1 MSSMLAV
8 IIESK
13 EERMPDSTDQDQRAE
28 LAYSALRRGIMEFR
42 FAPGERLSPTALR
55 ERLGVGRTP
64 VREAIVRLRQE
75 GLVVTRPKSGSY
87 VALVDL
93 GAAECARFL
102 RSNTERVV
110 VVECCSRA
118 GEKDIASLRGLL
130 DDQARAMDVRDQR
143 SFFGADNRMHEMLYR
158 IAGRQRAWAWL
169 EGTNID
175 LERYRW
181 LHVQARGM
189 GWSSIL
195 AEHQE
200 LIEAIARR
208 DPEEAAYVTIHHLH
222 VMLDERDE
230 VIAAFPGYF
239 AQGTRS

>member
-1 MSSMLAV
+1 
-8 IIESK
+8 
-13 EERMPDSTDQDQRAE
+13 MPDSTDQDQQAE
-28 LAYSALRRGIMEFR
+28 LAYSALKRGIMEFR

-93 GAAECARFL
+93 DAAECARFL

-110 VVECCSRA
+110 VVECCSHA
-118 GEKDIASLRGLL
+118 GEKDIASLRALL
-130 DDQARAMDVRDQR
+130 ENQARAMEAHDQR
-143 SFFGADNRMHEMLYR
+143 SFFDADNRMHEELYC

-169 EGTNID
+169 EETNID

-189 GWSSIL
+189 GWGSIL

-200 LIEAIARR
+200 LVEAIASK
-208 DPEEAAYVTIHHLH
+208 DPEEAAYITVHHLH

-239 AQGTRS
+239 VQGDH

>member
-1 MSSMLAV
+1 
-8 IIESK
+8 
-13 EERMPDSTDQDQRAE
+13 MPDSTDQDQQAE
-28 LAYSALRRGIMEFR
+28 LAYSALKRGIMEFR

-75 GLVVTRPKSGSY
+75 GLVITRPKSGSY

-93 GAAECARFL
+93 DAAECARFL
-102 RSNTERVV
+102 RSSTERAV

-118 GEKDIASLRGLL
+118 GEKDVASLRKLL
-130 DDQARAMDVRDQR
+130 GEQERAMEAHDQR
-143 SFFGADNRMHEMLYR
+143 SFFNADNRMHEELYC

-169 EGTNID
+169 EETNLD

-189 GWSSIL
+189 GWGSIL
-195 AEHQE
+195 VEHQE
-200 LIEAIARR
+200 LVDAIARK
-208 DPEEAAYVTIHHLH
+208 DPEEASYVAVHHLH
-222 VMLDERDE
+222 VMLDERNE
-230 VIAAFPGYF
+230 VVAAFPGYF
-239 AQGTRS
+239 VQEPAS

>member
-1 MSSMLAV
+1 MLAT
-8 IIESK
+8 ILKSK
-13 EERMPDSTDQDQRAE
+13 EIRMPDSTDQDQQAE
-28 LAYSALRRGIMEFR
+28 LAYGALRRGIMEFR
-42 FAPGERLSPTALR
+42 FAPGERLSPTAIR

-93 GAAECARFL
+93 DAAECARFL
-102 RSNTERVV
+102 RSNTERAV

-118 GEKDIASLRGLL
+118 GEKDIASLRKLL
-130 DDQARAMDVRDQR
+130 DDQARAMKAHDQR
-143 SFFGADNRMHEMLYR
+143 SFFDADNRMHEELYT
-158 IAGRQRAWAWL
+158 IAGRRRAWAWL
-169 EGTNID
+169 EETNLD

-189 GWSSIL
+189 GWGSIL
-195 AEHQE
+195 TEHQE
-200 LIEAIARR
+200 LVEAIASK
-208 DPEEAAYVTIHHLH
+208 DPEEAAYITVHHLH

-239 AQGTRS
+239 VQGDH

>member
-1 MSSMLAV
+1 MLATTLKP
-8 IIESK
+8 K
-13 EERMPDSTDQDQRAE
+13 EKRMPDSTDQDQQAE
-28 LAYSALRRGIMEFR
+28 LAYGALRRGIMEFR
-42 FAPGERLSPTALR
+42 FAPGERLSPTAIR

-93 GAAECARFL
+93 DAAECARFL

-118 GEKDIASLRGLL
+118 GEKDIASLRKLL
-130 DDQARAMDVRDQR
+130 DDQERAMKAHDQR
-143 SFFGADNRMHEMLYR
+143 TFFDADNRMHEELYT
-158 IAGRQRAWAWL
+158 IAGRRRAWAWL
-169 EGTNID
+169 EETNLD

-189 GWSSIL
+189 GWGSIL

-200 LIEAIARR
+200 LVEAIAKK
-208 DPEEAAYVTIHHLH
+208 DPEEASYVTVHHLH
-222 VMLDERDE
+222 VMLDERNE
-230 VIAAFPGYF
+230 VTTAFPGYF
-239 AQGTRS
+239 V

>member
-1 MSSMLAV
+1 MLAT
-8 IIESK
+8 ILKSK
-13 EERMPDSTDQDQRAE
+13 EIRMPDSTDQDQQAE
-28 LAYSALRRGIMEFR
+28 LAYGALRRGIMEFR
-42 FAPGERLSPTALR
+42 FAPGERLSPTAIR

-93 GAAECARFL
+93 DAAECARFL
-102 RSNTERVV
+102 RSNTERAV

-118 GEKDIASLRGLL
+118 GEKDIASLRKLL
-130 DDQARAMDVRDQR
+130 DDQARAMKAHDQR
-143 SFFGADNRMHEMLYR
+143 SFFDADNRMHEELYT
-158 IAGRQRAWAWL
+158 IAGRRRAWAWL
-169 EGTNID
+169 EETNLD

-189 GWSSIL
+189 GWGSIL
-195 AEHQE
+195 TEHQE
-200 LIEAIARR
+200 LVEAIASK
-208 DPEEAAYVTIHHLH
+208 DPEEAAYITVHHLH

-230 VIAAFPGYF
+230 VISAFPGYF
-239 AQGTRS
+239 VQGPC

>member
-1 MSSMLAV
+1 MLATTLKP
-8 IIESK
+8 K
-13 EERMPDSTDQDQRAE
+13 EKRMPDSTDQDQQAE
-28 LAYSALRRGIMEFR
+28 LAYGALRRGIMEFR
-42 FAPGERLSPTALR
+42 FAPGDRLSPTAIR

-93 GAAECARFL
+93 DAAECARFL
-102 RSNTERVV
+102 RSNTERAV

-118 GEKDIASLRGLL
+118 GEKDIASLRKLL
-130 DDQARAMDVRDQR
+130 DDQARAMKAHDQR
-143 SFFGADNRMHEMLYR
+143 SFFDADNRMHEELYT
-158 IAGRQRAWAWL
+158 IAGRRRAWAWL
-169 EGTNID
+169 EETNLD

-189 GWSSIL
+189 GWGSIL
-195 AEHQE
+195 TEHQE
-200 LIEAIARR
+200 LVEAIASK
-208 DPEEAAYVTIHHLH
+208 DPEEAAYITVHHLH

-230 VIAAFPGYF
+230 VISAFPGYF
-239 AQGTRS
+239 VQGLA

>member
-1 MSSMLAV
+1 MLATTLKP
-8 IIESK
+8 K
-13 EERMPDSTDQDQRAE
+13 EKRMPDSTDQDQQAE
-28 LAYSALRRGIMEFR
+28 LAYGALRRGIMEFR
-42 FAPGERLSPTALR
+42 FAPGERLSPTAIR

-93 GAAECARFL
+93 DAAECARFL

-118 GEKDIASLRGLL
+118 GEKDIASLRKLL
-130 DDQARAMDVRDQR
+130 DDQERAMKAHDQR
-143 SFFGADNRMHEMLYR
+143 TFFDADNRMHEELYT
-158 IAGRQRAWAWL
+158 IAGRRRAWAWL
-169 EGTNID
+169 EETNLD

-189 GWSSIL
+189 GWGSIL

-200 LIEAIARR
+200 LVEAIAKK
-208 DPEEAAYVTIHHLH
+208 DPEEASYVTVHHLH
-222 VMLDERDE
+222 VMLDERNE
-230 VIAAFPGYF
+230 VTAAFPGYF
-239 AQGTRS
+239 VQGAN

>member
-1 MSSMLAV
+1 MPV
-8 IIESK
+8 ITTVT
-13 EERMPDSTDQDQRAE
+13 EEGRMPDSTDQDQQAE
-28 LAYSALRRGIMEFR
+28 LAYSALKRGIMEFR
-42 FAPGERLSPTALR
+42 FAPGERLSPTELR

-75 GLVVTRPKSGSY
+75 GLVITRPKSGSY

-93 GAAECARFL
+93 DAAECARFL
-102 RSNTERVV
+102 RSNTERAV

-118 GEKDIASLRGLL
+118 GEKDVASLRKLL
-130 DDQARAMDVRDQR
+130 GEQKRAMKAHDQR
-143 SFFGADNRMHEMLYR
+143 SFFNADNRMHEELYC

-169 EGTNID
+169 EETNID

-189 GWSSIL
+189 GWGSIL
-195 AEHQE
+195 SEHQE
-200 LIEAIARR
+200 LVDAIARK
-208 DPEEAAYVTIHHLH
+208 DPEEASYVAVHHLH

-230 VIAAFPGYF
+230 VVTAFPGYF
-239 AQGTRS
+239 VQGDH

>member
-1 MSSMLAV
+1 MPV
-8 IIESK
+8 ITTAT
-13 EERMPDSTDQDQRAE
+13 EEGRMPDSTDQDQQAE
-28 LAYSALRRGIMEFR
+28 LAYSALKRGIMEFR

-93 GAAECARFL
+93 DAAECARFL
-102 RSNTERVV
+102 RSNTERAV

-118 GEKDIASLRGLL
+118 GEEGVTSLRKLL
-130 DDQARAMDVRDQR
+130 GEQKRAMEAHDQR
-143 SFFGADNRMHEMLYR
+143 SFFNADNRMHEELYC

-169 EGTNID
+169 EETNLD

-189 GWSSIL
+189 GWGSIL
-195 AEHQE
+195 VEHQE
-200 LIEAIARR
+200 LVDAIARK
-208 DPEEAAYVTIHHLH
+208 DPEEASYVAVHHLH
-222 VMLDERDE
+222 VMLDERNE
-230 VIAAFPGYF
+230 VVAAFPGYF
-239 AQGTRS
+239 VQGPH

>member
-1 MSSMLAV
+1 MLAT
-8 IIESK
+8 ILKSK
-13 EERMPDSTDQDQRAE
+13 EIRMPDSTDQDQQAE
-28 LAYSALRRGIMEFR
+28 LAYGALRRGIMEFR
-42 FAPGERLSPTALR
+42 FAPGERLSPTAIR

-93 GAAECARFL
+93 DAAECARFL
-102 RSNTERVV
+102 RSNTERAV

-118 GEKDIASLRGLL
+118 GEKDIAFLRKLL
-130 DDQARAMDVRDQR
+130 DDQARAMKAHDQR
-143 SFFGADNRMHEMLYR
+143 SFFDADNRMHEELYT
-158 IAGRQRAWAWL
+158 IAGRRRAWAWL
-169 EGTNID
+169 EETNLD

-189 GWSSIL
+189 GWGSIL
-195 AEHQE
+195 TEHQE
-200 LIEAIARR
+200 LVEAIASK
-208 DPEEAAYVTIHHLH
+208 DPEEAAYITVHHLH

-239 AQGTRS
+239 VQGDH

>member
-1 MSSMLAV
+1 MPV
-8 IIESK
+8 ITTAT
-13 EERMPDSTDQDQRAE
+13 EEGRMPDSTDQDQQAE
-28 LAYSALRRGIMEFR
+28 LAYSALKRGIMEFR

-93 GAAECARFL
+93 DAAECARFL
-102 RSNTERVV
+102 RSNTERAV

-118 GEKDIASLRGLL
+118 GEEGVTSLRKLL
-130 DDQARAMDVRDQR
+130 GEQKRAMEAHDQR
-143 SFFGADNRMHEMLYR
+143 SFFNADNRMHEELYC

-169 EGTNID
+169 EETNLD

-181 LHVQARGM
+181 LHIQARGM
-189 GWSSIL
+189 GWGSIL
-195 AEHQE
+195 VEHQE
-200 LIEAIARR
+200 LVDAIARK
-208 DPEEAAYVTIHHLH
+208 DPEEASYVAVHHLH
-222 VMLDERDE
+222 VMLDERNE
-230 VIAAFPGYF
+230 VVAAFPGYF
-239 AQGTRS
+239 VQGPH

>member
-1 MSSMLAV
+1 
-8 IIESK
+8 
-13 EERMPDSTDQDQRAE
+13 MPDSTDQDQQAE
-28 LAYSALRRGIMEFR
+28 LAYGALRRGIMEFR
-42 FAPGERLSPTALR
+42 FAPGERLSPTAIR

-93 GAAECARFL
+93 DAAECARFL

-118 GEKDIASLRGLL
+118 GEKDIASLRKLL
-130 DDQARAMDVRDQR
+130 DDQERAMKAHDQR
-143 SFFGADNRMHEMLYR
+143 TFFDADNRMHEELYT
-158 IAGRQRAWAWL
+158 IAGRRRAWAWL
-169 EGTNID
+169 EETNLD

-189 GWSSIL
+189 GWGSIL

-200 LIEAIARR
+200 LVEAIAKK
-208 DPEEAAYVTIHHLH
+208 DPEEASYVTVHHLH
-222 VMLDERDE
+222 VMLDERN
-230 VIAAFPGYF
+230 
-239 AQGTRS
+239 

>member
-1 MSSMLAV
+1 
-8 IIESK
+8 
-13 EERMPDSTDQDQRAE
+13 MPDSTDQDQQAE
-28 LAYSALRRGIMEFR
+28 LAYGALRRGIMEFR
-42 FAPGERLSPTALR
+42 FAPGERLSPTAIR

-93 GAAECARFL
+93 DAAECARFL
-102 RSNTERVV
+102 RSNTERAV

-118 GEKDIASLRGLL
+118 GEKDIASLRKLL
-130 DDQARAMDVRDQR
+130 DDQARAMKAHDQR
-143 SFFGADNRMHEMLYR
+143 SFFDADNRMHEELYT
-158 IAGRQRAWAWL
+158 IAGRRRAWAWL
-169 EGTNID
+169 EETNLD

-189 GWSSIL
+189 GWGSIL
-195 AEHQE
+195 TEHQE
-200 LIEAIARR
+200 LVEAIASK
-208 DPEEAAYVTIHHLH
+208 DPEEAAYITVHHLH

-239 AQGTRS
+239 VQGDH

>member
-1 MSSMLAV
+1 MLAT
-8 IIESK
+8 ILKSK
-13 EERMPDSTDQDQRAE
+13 EIRMPDSTDQDQQAE
-28 LAYSALRRGIMEFR
+28 LAYGALRRGIMEFR
-42 FAPGERLSPTALR
+42 FAPGERLSPTAIR

-93 GAAECARFL
+93 DAAECARFL
-102 RSNTERVV
+102 RSNTERAV

-118 GEKDIASLRGLL
+118 GERDVAFLRELL
-130 DDQARAMDVRDQR
+130 GEQERAMGAHDQR
-143 SFFGADNRMHEMLYR
+143 AFFNADNRMHEELYR

-169 EGTNID
+169 EETNLD

-189 GWSSIL
+189 GWGSIL
-195 AEHQE
+195 TEHQE
-200 LIEAIARR
+200 LVEAIASK
-208 DPEEAAYVTIHHLH
+208 DPEEAAYITVHHLH

-230 VIAAFPGYF
+230 VISAFPGYF
-239 AQGTRS
+239 VQGPC

>member
-1 MSSMLAV
+1 MLAT
-8 IIESK
+8 ILKSK
-13 EERMPDSTDQDQRAE
+13 EIRMPDSTDQDQQAE
-28 LAYSALRRGIMEFR
+28 LAYGALRRGIMEFR
-42 FAPGERLSPTALR
+42 FAPGERLSPTAIR

-93 GAAECARFL
+93 DAAECARFL
-102 RSNTERVV
+102 RSNTERAV

-118 GEKDIASLRGLL
+118 GEKDIASLRKLL
-130 DDQARAMDVRDQR
+130 DDQARAMKAHDQR
-143 SFFGADNRMHEMLYR
+143 SFFDADNRMHEELYT
-158 IAGRQRAWAWL
+158 IAGRRRAWAWL
-169 EGTNID
+169 EETNLD

-189 GWSSIL
+189 GWGSIL
-195 AEHQE
+195 TEHQE
-200 LIEAIARR
+200 LVEAIASK
-208 DPEEAAYVTIHHLH
+208 DPEEAAYITVHHLH

-239 AQGTRS
+239 VQGPC

>member
-1 MSSMLAV
+1 MLATTLKP
-8 IIESK
+8 K
-13 EERMPDSTDQDQRAE
+13 EKRMPDSTDQDQQAE
-28 LAYSALRRGIMEFR
+28 LAYGALRRGIMEFR
-42 FAPGERLSPTALR
+42 FAPGERLSPTAIR

-93 GAAECARFL
+93 DAAECARFL

-118 GEKDIASLRGLL
+118 GEKDIASLRKLL
-130 DDQARAMDVRDQR
+130 DDQERAMKAHDQR
-143 SFFGADNRMHEMLYR
+143 TFFDADNRMHEELYT
-158 IAGRQRAWAWL
+158 IAGRRRAWAWL
-169 EGTNID
+169 EETNLD

-189 GWSSIL
+189 GWGSIL

-200 LIEAIARR
+200 LVEAIAKK
-208 DPEEAAYVTIHHLH
+208 DPEEASYVTVHHLH
-222 VMLDERDE
+222 VMLDERNE
-230 VIAAFPGYF
+230 VTTAFPGYF
-239 AQGTRS
+239 VQGAN

>member
-1 MSSMLAV
+1 MLATTLKP
-8 IIESK
+8 K
-13 EERMPDSTDQDQRAE
+13 EKRMPDSTDQDQQAE
-28 LAYSALRRGIMEFR
+28 LAYGALRRGIMEFR
-42 FAPGERLSPTALR
+42 FAPGERLSPTAIR

-93 GAAECARFL
+93 DAAECARFL

-118 GEKDIASLRGLL
+118 GEKDIASLRKLL
-130 DDQARAMDVRDQR
+130 DDQERAMKAHDQR
-143 SFFGADNRMHEMLYR
+143 TFFDADNRMHEELYT
-158 IAGRQRAWAWL
+158 IAGRRRAWAWL
-169 EGTNID
+169 EETNLD

-189 GWSSIL
+189 GWGSIL

-200 LIEAIARR
+200 LVEAIAKK
-208 DPEEAAYVTIHHLH
+208 DPEEASYVTVHHLH
-222 VMLDERDE
+222 VMLDERNE
-230 VIAAFPGYF
+230 VTAAFPGYF
-239 AQGTRS
+239 VQGPH

>member
-1 MSSMLAV
+1 
-8 IIESK
+8 
-13 EERMPDSTDQDQRAE
+13 MPDSDDQDQQAE

-93 GAAECARFL
+93 EAAECARFL
-102 RSNTERVV
+102 RSNTERAV

-118 GEKDIASLRGLL
+118 GEKGIASLQTLL
-130 DDQARAMDVRDQR
+130 DNQARAMEAHDQR
-143 SFFGADNRMHEMLYR
+143 SFFNADNRMHEELYN
-158 IAGRQRAWAWL
+158 IAGRSRAWTWL
-169 EGTNID
+169 EETNLD

-189 GWSSIL
+189 GWGSIL

-200 LIEAIARR
+200 LVDAIARK
-208 DPEEAAYVTIHHLH
+208 DPEEASYVTVHHLH

-239 AQGTRS
+239 VQGDH

>member
-1 MSSMLAV
+1 
-8 IIESK
+8 
-13 EERMPDSTDQDQRAE
+13 MPDSTDQDQQAE
-28 LAYSALRRGIMEFR
+28 LAYSALKRGIMEFR
-42 FAPGERLSPTALR
+42 FAPGERLSPTELR

-93 GAAECARFL
+93 DAVECARFL
-102 RSNTERVV
+102 RSNTERAV

-118 GEKDIASLRGLL
+118 GEKDVASLRKLL
-130 DDQARAMDVRDQR
+130 GEQERAMEAHDQR
-143 SFFGADNRMHEMLYR
+143 SFFNADNRMHEELYC

-169 EGTNID
+169 EETNLD

-189 GWSSIL
+189 GWGSIL
-195 AEHQE
+195 VEHQE
-200 LIEAIARR
+200 LVDAIARK
-208 DPEEAAYVTIHHLH
+208 DPEEASYVAVHHLH
-222 VMLDERDE
+222 VMLDERNE
-230 VIAAFPGYF
+230 VVAAFPGYF
-239 AQGTRS
+239 VQEPAS

>member
-1 MSSMLAV
+1 MPVSISLTG
-8 IIESK
+8 EGQ
-13 EERMPDSTDQDQRAE
+13 MPDSDDQDQQAE

-93 GAAECARFL
+93 EAAECARFL
-102 RSNTERVV
+102 RSNTERAV

-118 GEKDIASLRGLL
+118 GEKDIASLQTLL
-130 DDQARAMDVRDQR
+130 DNQARAMEAHDQR
-143 SFFGADNRMHEMLYR
+143 SFFNADNRMHEELYN
-158 IAGRQRAWAWL
+158 IAGRSRAWTWL
-169 EGTNID
+169 EETNLD

-189 GWSSIL
+189 GWGSIL

-200 LIEAIARR
+200 LVDAIAKK
-208 DPEEAAYVTIHHLH
+208 DPEEASYVTVHHLH

-239 AQGTRS
+239 VQGDH

>member
-1 MSSMLAV
+1 
-8 IIESK
+8 
-13 EERMPDSTDQDQRAE
+13 
-28 LAYSALRRGIMEFR
+28 
-42 FAPGERLSPTALR
+42 
-55 ERLGVGRTP
+55 
-64 VREAIVRLRQE
+64 VRLRQE

-189 GWSSIL
+189 GWNSIL

-208 DPEEAAYVTIHHLH
+208 DPEEAAYVTVHHLH

>member
-1 MSSMLAV
+1 
-8 IIESK
+8 
-13 EERMPDSTDQDQRAE
+13 MPDSTDQDQQAE
-28 LAYSALRRGIMEFR
+28 LAYGALRRGIMEFR
-42 FAPGERLSPTALR
+42 FAPGERLSPTAIR

-93 GAAECARFL
+93 DAAECARFL

-118 GEKDIASLRGLL
+118 GEKDIASLRKLL
-130 DDQARAMDVRDQR
+130 DDQERAMKAHDQR
-143 SFFGADNRMHEMLYR
+143 TFFDADNRMHEELYT
-158 IAGRQRAWAWL
+158 IAGRRRAWAWL
-169 EGTNID
+169 EETNLD

-189 GWSSIL
+189 GWGSIL

-200 LIEAIARR
+200 LVEAIAKK
-208 DPEEAAYVTIHHLH
+208 DPEEASYVTVHHLH
-222 VMLDERDE
+222 VMLDERNE
-230 VIAAFPGYF
+230 VTTAFPGYF
-239 AQGTRS
+239 VQGAN

>member
-1 MSSMLAV
+1 MPV
-8 IIESK
+8 ITTVTK
-13 EERMPDSTDQDQRAE
+13 EGRMPDSTDQDQQAE
-28 LAYSALRRGIMEFR
+28 LAYSALKRGIMEFR

-75 GLVVTRPKSGSY
+75 GLVITRPKSGSY

-93 GAAECARFL
+93 DAAECARFL
-102 RSNTERVV
+102 RSNTERAV

-118 GEKDIASLRGLL
+118 GEEGVTSLRKLL
-130 DDQARAMDVRDQR
+130 GEQKRAMEAHDQR
-143 SFFGADNRMHEMLYR
+143 SFFNADNRMHEELYC

-169 EGTNID
+169 EETNLD

-189 GWSSIL
+189 GWGSIL
-195 AEHQE
+195 VEHQE
-200 LIEAIARR
+200 LVDAIARK
-208 DPEEAAYVTIHHLH
+208 DPEEASYVAVHHLH
-222 VMLDERDE
+222 VMLDERNE
-230 VIAAFPGYF
+230 VVAAFPGYF
-239 AQGTRS
+239 VQGPR